1 MCINTID
8 LYSYEA
14 VSSIIIFYKRGIE
27 KFKKFTEVHTAKM

>member
-14 VSSIIIFYKRGIE
+14 VSSIIFYKKGIE